1 MLTRM
6 QETGLTK
13 SQQNLQPDENFSD
26 LNIIASIESMVRQIV
41 FIKDIQPGR
50 VRIVGDYTDEEFQPK
65 SETLVDIDRIA
76 YEVDDFLRLSRDF
89 VEDEKV
95 VKGLFVLKKAEA
107 LITFLKLIDPDNDYF
122 EYLVVIT
129 NNIAFLLLKYP
140 SY

>member
-1 MLTRM
+1 M